1 VLFQFA
7 SDCQCSST
15 LESVSP
21 KELLSGDL
29 DLGASEDLDVV
40 LLGDTLIENCARGL
54 ALEFE
59 NDNVMTDRSGMA
71 AVCHQLFRKDS
82 GGRVNG
88 MALGASGDRVGHLL
102 YRLQQDPRILDN
114 LNPKIWWI
122 QIGANDLGEDH
133 CSSESIAW
141 ATQPLVQAIKARHPD
156 AKIVLNSIIPS
167 QNWNGDN
174 GKTRQHLN
182 QANEYLRCFA
192 KESNDFQ
199 FFDADHIFSI
209 DGPDDS
215 ISLNGMRAWGE
226 AIVKK
231 VLEMTT

>member
-1 VLFQFA
+1 
-7 SDCQCSST
+7 
-15 LESVSP
+15 
-21 KELLSGDL
+21 
-29 DLGASEDLDVV
+29 V

-54 ALEFE
+54 AYGSSDL
-59 NDNVMTDRSGMA
+59 DSMTDRSGMA

-82 GGRVNG
+82 GGRING
-88 MALGASGDRVGHLL
+88 IALGASGDRVSLIYPCLFAMVYFGSSRTFSQRMCCAFSIYSKQVGHLL
-102 YRLQQDPRILDN
+102 YRLQEDERILDN
-114 LNPKIWWI
+114 LDPKIWWI
-122 QIGANDLGEDH
+122 QIGSNDVGEDH

-141 ATQPLVQAIKARHPD
+141 ATQPLVQAIKTRHPD

-167 QNWNGDN
+167 QQWNTSSNDE
-174 GKTRQHLN
+174 TRQSLN
-182 QANEYLRCFA
+182 QANEFLRCFA
-192 KESNDFQ
+192 KDSDDFH
-199 FFDADHIFSI
+199 FFDADHILSA